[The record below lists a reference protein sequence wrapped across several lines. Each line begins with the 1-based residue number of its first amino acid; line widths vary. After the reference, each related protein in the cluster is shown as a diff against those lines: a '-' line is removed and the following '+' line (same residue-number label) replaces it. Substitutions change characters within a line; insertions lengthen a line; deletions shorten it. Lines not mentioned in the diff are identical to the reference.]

1 MQRHL
6 TNGNQTWHQIHTL
19 FYPIPHHAYA
29 TIAMKNEQRPTYIG
43 QVVTLVTHVGSNY
56 CPICLMSGPNQREN
70 ISRSKENVYF
80 YASFYWIRPMYNKSW
95 QLYFRSVKLK
105 FLADLT
111 FFF

>member
-19 FYPIPHHAYA
+19 SLTIYA
-29 TIAMKNEQRPTYIG
+29 TIAMKNEQQPTYIW

-70 ISRSKENVYF
+70 ISRPKENVYF
-80 YASFYWIRPMYNKSW
+80 YASLI
-95 QLYFRSVKLK
+95 LL
-105 FLADLT
+105 DLSYV
-111 FFF
+111 